1 MSIDIKKKVNAAESD
16 AVFSVPNHLA
26 VIMDGNS
33 RWAEKENVSRS
44 EGHRAGAESVRS
56 LLKNCKTYGVQVLT
70 LFVFSSEN
78 WHRPQKE
85 VRGLL
90 ALLVRYLRNDL
101 QTLNE
106 EGVSIRFIGSRYRL
120 SPRIRRLFS
129 KVEAVTAENKGARLI
144 LAVDYGGKWDI
155 TEAAKYF
162 ANRVADGSMSSE
174 EITPELFEKQM
185 SMENLPAPDLC
196 IRTGGDIR
204 LSNFMLWQMAYT
216 ELYFSDVLW
225 PDFDEHNLIKAFSD
239 FSCRE
244 RRFGMRKAGVISA
257 LKDEYRVPI

>member
-1 MSIDIKKKVNAAESD
+1 MNIDIKKNFNAAESD

-33 RWAEKENVSRS
+33 RWAQKENLSRS
-44 EGHRAGAESVRS
+44 EGHRAGAEAARR
-56 LLKNCKTYGVQVLT
+56 LLKNCKTYGVEILT
-70 LFVFSSEN
+70 LFIFSSEN

-85 VRGLL
+85 VRSLL
-90 ALLVRYLRNDL
+90 ALLVRYLRNEL
-101 QTLNE
+101 PTLNE
-106 EGVSIRFIGSRYRL
+106 ERVSIRFIGSRYRF
-120 SPRIRRLFS
+120 SRRIRRLFS
-129 KVEAVTAENKGARLI
+129 KVEAITAENKGARLI

-162 ANRVADGSMSSE
+162 ANRVADGSMSSD

-185 SMENLPAPDLC
+185 SLENLPAPDLC

-216 ELYFSDVLW
+216 ELYFCDVLW

-244 RRFGMRKAGVISA
+244 RRFGMRKAGIISA

>member
-1 MSIDIKKKVNAAESD
+1 MK
-16 AVFSVPNHLA
+16 
-26 VIMDGNS
+26 
-33 RWAEKENVSRS
+33 R
-44 EGHRAGAESVRS
+44 
-56 LLKNCKTYGVQVLT
+56 
-70 LFVFSSEN
+70 
-78 WHRPQKE
+78 
-85 VRGLL
+85 
-90 ALLVRYLRNDL
+90 
-101 QTLNE
+101 
-106 EGVSIRFIGSRYRL
+106 GVSIRFIGSRYRL

-129 KVEAVTAENKGARLI
+129 KVEAVTAKNRGAKLI

-185 SMENLPAPDLC
+185 SLDNLPAPDLC

-244 RRFGMRKAGVISA
+244 RRFGVRKANIIRV
-257 LKDEYRVPI
+257 LKDQSRASYLELLRVFFLHFYFFFYLFFGTIST

>member
-1 MSIDIKKKVNAAESD
+1 MNLDIKKLNVTEFDTA
-16 AVFSVPNHLA
+16 FSVPNHLA

-33 RWAEKENVSRS
+33 RWAEKQGLSRS
-44 EGHRAGAESVRS
+44 EGHRAGAEAVRR
-56 LLKNCKTYGVQVLT
+56 LLRYCNTYGIEILT

-78 WHRPQKE
+78 WHRPQEE

-90 ALLVRYLRNDL
+90 ALLVRYLRKEL
-101 QTLNE
+101 ATLNE
-106 EGVSIRFIGSRYRL
+106 ERVSIRFIGRRYRL
-120 SPRIRRLFS
+120 SPRIQRLIS
-129 KVEAVTAENKGARLI
+129 RVEAITAANKGARLV

-162 ANRVADGSMSSE
+162 AERVADGSITPE
-174 EITPELFEKQM
+174 QITPELFEQQM
-185 SMENLPAPDLC
+185 SLDNLPAPDLC
-196 IRTGGDIR
+196 IRTGGDVR

-225 PDFDEHNLIKAFSD
+225 PDFDENELIKAFSD

-244 RRFGMRKAGVISA
+244 RRFGGRKSSTINVLKEDPRA
-257 LKDEYRVPI
+257 LI

>member
-1 MSIDIKKKVNAAESD
+1 MNIDVKKKINAAKSD
-16 AVFSVPNHLA
+16 AVFSAPNHLA

-33 RWAEKENVSRS
+33 RWAERENLPRS
-44 EGHRAGAESVRS
+44 EGHRAGAESVRR
-56 LLKNCKTYGVQVLT
+56 LLRNCKTYGVEILT

-78 WHRPQKE
+78 WQRPQKE
-85 VRGLL
+85 VRSLL

-101 QTLNE
+101 AALNE
-106 EGVSIRFIGSRYRL
+106 ERVAITFIGSRSRL
-120 SPRIRRLFS
+120 SPRICRLFS
-129 KVEAVTAENKGARLI
+129 KVEAVTSANKGARLI

-155 TEAAKYF
+155 TETAKYF
-162 ANRVADGSMSSE
+162 AEKVTDGSMSSE

-185 SMENLPAPDLC
+185 SLDNLPAPDLC
-196 IRTGGDIR
+196 IRTGGDFR

-225 PDFDEHNLIKAFSD
+225 PDFDENNLIKAFSD

-244 RRFGMRKAGVISA
+244 RRFGMRKSAGIGI
-257 LKDEYRVPI
+257 LKEESRVPI

>member
-1 MSIDIKKKVNAAESD
+1 MNLDIKKKVDAVESET
-16 AVFSVPNHLA
+16 VFSVPNHLA

-33 RWAEKENVSRS
+33 RWAEKENLSRS
-44 EGHRAGAESVRS
+44 EGHRAGAESVRR
-56 LLKNCKTYGVQVLT
+56 LLKNCKTYGVEILT

-101 QTLNE
+101 PTLHE
-106 EGVSIRFIGSRYRL
+106 ERVSIRFIGSRNRL
-120 SPRIRRLFS
+120 SPGIRRLFS
-129 KVEAVTAENKGARLI
+129 KVEAVTAENKGPRLI

-155 TEAAKYF
+155 TEAAKHF
-162 ANRVADGSMSSE
+162 AERVADGSMSPE
-174 EITPELFEKQM
+174 EINPELFDKQM
-185 SMENLPAPDLC
+185 SLDKLPVPDLC
-196 IRTGGDIR
+196 IRTGGDVR

-216 ELYFSDVLW
+216 ELYFCEVLW

-244 RRFGMRKAGVISA
+244 RRFGMRKSARMSISM
-257 LKDEYRVPI
+257 EESRVPI